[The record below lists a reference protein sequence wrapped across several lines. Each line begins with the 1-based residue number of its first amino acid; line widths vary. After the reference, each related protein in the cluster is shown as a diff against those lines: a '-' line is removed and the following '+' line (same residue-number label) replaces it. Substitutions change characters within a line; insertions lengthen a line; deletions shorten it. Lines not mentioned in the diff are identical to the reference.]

1 MFDAAVVKRDFPI
14 LNQPGDTPLAFL
26 DSAASSQKPQSV
38 IDALVHY
45 YSTINSNVHR
55 GVYKLAVAADAAYD
69 AAREQVAMFINAAE
83 SAECIYTRGTTEAV
97 NLVASSW
104 GRQNVEEGDLLLVT
118 DMEHHSNFVPW
129 QMLAEEQGARIESV
143 RVTADGQVDR
153 DHLTELLAERPKLL
167 AITQV
172 SNVLGTINPIKEI
185 VAEVH
190 AAGAV
195 VFVDAAQSAPH
206 MAIDVRD
213 LDVDFL
219 AFSAHKMLGPMGIG
233 VLYGKR
239 ALLEAMPPYQGGG
252 SMIRKVTLEKTT
264 WADIPYKFEAGTPSV
279 GDAVAFGA
287 ALTYLDNL
295 GLDAIAVH
303 ETELVTQTIR
313 RLLEMPGVTVHGPCV
328 GQPRAGVVS
337 FSVEGVHPHDVAGL
351 LDERGVAV
359 RAGHHCAQP
368 LMRALGVTATTRASF
383 YVYNTIDDIDLL
395 IEGIEHAQHV
405 FA

>member
-1 MFDAAVVKRDFPI
+1 MFDAAAVKRDFPI
-14 LNQPGDTPLAFL
+14 LNQPGDLPLAFL
-26 DSAASSQKPQSV
+26 DSAASSQKPQAV
-38 IDALVHY
+38 IDALVNY
-45 YSTINSNVHR
+45 YSATNSNVHR

-69 AAREQVAMFINAAE
+69 AAREQVAIFINSAE
-83 SAECIYTRGTTEAV
+83 SDECIYTRGTTEAV
-97 NLVASSW
+97 NLVATSW
-104 GRQNVEEGDLLLVT
+104 GGENLEPGDLVLVT
-118 DMEHHSNFVPW
+118 EMEHHSNFVPW
-129 QMLAEEQGARIESV
+129 QMIAEERGARIESV
-143 RVTADGQVDR
+143 RVTADGHLDR
-153 DHLTELLAERPKLL
+153 EHLTELLAQSPKLL

-185 VAEVH
+185 TAEAHV
-190 AAGAV
+190 AGAI
-195 VFVDAAQSAPH
+195 VFIDAAQSAPH
-206 MAIDVRD
+206 MAIDVQD

-239 ALLEAMPPYQGGG
+239 KLLEAMPPYQGGG
-252 SMIRKVTLEKTT
+252 SMIRKVTLERTT

-287 ALTYLDNL
+287 ALTYLDDL
-295 GLDAIAVH
+295 GMDAVAEH
-303 ETELVTQTIR
+303 EHALVVEAIR
-313 RLLEMPGVTVHGPCV
+313 RLQVLPGLTVHGP
-328 GQPRAGVVS
+328 GTDLPRAGVVS
-337 FSVEGVHPHDVAGL
+337 FDVDGIHPHDVAGL

-368 LMRALGVTATTRASF
+368 LMKALGATATTRASF
-383 YVYNTIDDIDLL
+383 YVYNTTDDIDLL